1 LKDLILLI
9 LTAAI
14 AGGSVAPFAKIAL
27 EAFQPFTLVWIRFFS
42 AALVMLP
49 FVCRARELN
58 LSTLRQLLW
67 VAAVGTLNPILL
79 FIALQFTPSSVSP
92 LIYAAVP
99 LLTALYLQR
108 FRATPITRDKI
119 LGIVVGFAGVALI
132 ILLPLFQKGRVD
144 LQGFWGNLLIFG
156 AALAFMLYG
165 ILSKEKLSRHQ
176 ISPLAL
182 TFYFSIATLLV
193 CTPFA
198 AAELS
203 QRPLNPSAIQA
214 RHILSALEVGVVG
227 TTLFYIAYQKALQ
240 LGNALSASL
249 FTYLQPIATILFALL
264 LLGEQITV
272 PFLLGGALAVIGAGM
287 ATAQNGTERGEER
300 NV

>member
-1 LKDLILLI
+1 MKDLILLI